1 VNDFELWPGGPK
13 LKQNRGAFPVGTDSV
28 LLSHF
33 VPLGGVRRALDLGSG
48 SGIISIL
55 LLNRAPSLTMDLA
68 EIVPSAAALSRENGE
83 LNGFSSRMRVME
95 CDFRTLREADVG
107 KYDLVVTNP
116 PYYEINEKRST
127 DTVRDSARAEGNCT
141 LPEVCAAA
149 AGLLGTGG
157 KFCMVYPAFRMAQAL
172 CTLSAHRLEPKRL
185 RLVQERRDTAPSVFL
200 VECRRD
206 GKPGLT
212 VEPTL
217 IIREPDGTETQEVR
231 DIYHR

>member
-1 VNDFELWPGGPK
+1 MELLTSL
-13 LKQNRGAFPVGTDSV
+13 LKKYG
-28 LLSHF
+28 LLG
-33 VPLGGVRRALDLGSG
+33 LCLM
-48 SGIISIL
+48 IL
-55 LLNRAPSLTMDLA
+55 LEYACFPIS
-68 EIVPSAAALSRENGE
+68 SE
-83 LNGFSSRMRVME
+83 LVLPFSGAV
-95 CDFRTLREADVG
+95 
-107 KYDLVVTNP
+107 
-116 PYYEINEKRST
+116 
-127 DTVRDSARAEGNCT
+127 ARAENVSFFLL
-141 LPEVCAAA
+141 LPLSVL

-185 RLVQERRDTAPSVFL
+185 RLVQERRDSAPSVFL